1 MARNR
6 VVRRSGGFRSSPGR
20 LTEWFGRPFDTDAVT
35 LPLASFVV
43 DSSLDASGL
52 AKRPFTITRMVGSIT
67 IYSDQAGAVEHPFG
81 AVGALVASDKAV
93 TTGATAIPDPVTNVG
108 SDLWFM
114 YMAFAGPQST
124 AIDGPGP
131 VVFPFDSRAQRKGQE
146 GDDLAVVVANANA
159 VDGLRFTLNY
169 RLLVKL
175 S

>member
-1 MARNR
+1 MARR
-6 VVRRSGGFRSSPGR
+6 IVRRSSGNFRRSPGR
-20 LTEWFGRPFDTDAVT
+20 LTEWFGRPFSDDATT

-52 AKRPFTITRMVGSIT
+52 AKRPFTVTRMVGSIT
-67 IYSDQAGAVEHPFG
+67 IYSDQAGAVEHPLG

-131 VVFPFDSRAQRKGQE
+131 LVWSFDSRAQRKVQE
-146 GDDLAVVVANANA
+146 GDDLAIVVANANA
-159 VDGLRFTLNY
+159 VDGLRYTLNY
-169 RLLVKL
+169 RILVKL